1 MTALTVRSAPPSA
14 GERARVVEAAEPL
27 LAEHASVMALQELSP
42 GTVHLRMSVLHGL
55 ARFVAPTPLLEVTER
70 DLNRYQRALLGG
82 VNGGAALC
90 AESRRSYVCQ
100 LRVFYGWALDEG
112 LIEKDPTRVLIIP
125 KVPRGRP
132 RPISEPALQRALAGA
147 SPHVRVWLALAAG
160 AGLRAMEIAGLCRED
175 IQDQAGMPHLVVR
188 GKGSKVRIVPLSGWV
203 LAELQSYGLPASGP
217 LFQSP
222 RTPGVPVTAH
232 QVSQMTNRYLH
243 GIGIAE
249 TIHKARHRFAT
260 QLHRAT
266 RDIRL
271 TQEMLGHVNL
281 STTAVYVDFDRD
293 EAAAAIE
300 GLTVSAS

>member
-1 MTALTVRSAPPSA
+1 MTAAVSTPSA
-14 GERARVVEAAEPL
+14 GERNRAVAAAEPL

-42 GTVHLRMSVLHGL
+42 GTVHLRLTVLRGL
-55 ARFVAPTPLLEVTER
+55 ARFVAPTRLLEVTER

-82 VNGGAALC
+82 INGGAALC
-90 AESRRSYVCQ
+90 AETRRSYVCQ

-112 LIEKDPTRVLIIP
+112 LIDKDPSRVLIIP
-125 KVPRGRP
+125 RVPRGKP
-132 RPISEPALQRALAGA
+132 HPISEPALQRALAEA
-147 SPHVRVWLALAAG
+147 SPHVRVWLTLAAG

-175 IQDQAGMPHLVVR
+175 VQDQAGTPHLVVR
-188 GKGSKVRIVPLSGWV
+188 GKGSKTRIVPLSGWV
-203 LAELQSYGLPASGP
+203 LGELQDYGMPASGP
-217 LFQSP
+217 LFWS
-222 RTPGVPVTAH
+222 RHTGAPVTAH
-232 QVSQMTNRYLH
+232 SVSETTNRYLH
-243 GIGIAE
+243 RIGMPE

-260 QLHRAT
+260 RLHRAT

-300 GLTVSAS
+300 GLTVGGAP